1 MLAVVLILSC
11 FYTFWPMANTNV
23 GAAIYYIFLGLA
35 AGLFEM
41 FLASII
47 GVVFLR
53 GFETVAAEEINIY
66 RFSV

>member
-1 MLAVVLILSC
+1 
-11 FYTFWPMANTNV
+11 MANTNV